1 MPELCRFLGIVIR
14 IHPND
19 HPPSHFQVVY
29 GGRRASVDIETL
41 RVVRGSLP
49 RRVRRLVREWAS
61 LHQDE
66 LRGAWNRTMQGERA
80 GRIDPLP

>member
-1 MPELCRFLGIVIR
+1 MPELCRFRGIVIR

-19 HPPSHFQVVY
+19 HPPLHFHAVY
-29 GGRRASVDIETL
+29 GGRDASVDIETL
-41 RVVRGSLP
+41 SVVRGRLP
-49 RRVRRLVREWAS
+49 RRVRRLVIEWAS

-66 LRGAWNRTMQGERA
+66 LRDAWDRTMQGERA

>member
-1 MPELCRFLGIVIR
+1 MHSP
-14 IHPND
+14 D
-19 HPPSHFQVVY
+19 HPPSHFHVVY
-29 GGRRASVDIETL
+29 GGRKASVEIETM

-49 RRVRRLVREWAS
+49 RRVRQLVLRWAS

-66 LRGAWNRTMQGERA
+66 LRDAWNKVERGEAA

>member
-1 MPELCRFLGIVIR
+1 MPELCRFRGIVIR

-19 HPPSHFQVVY
+19 HPPAHFHVVY
-29 GGRRASVDIETL
+29 GGVGASFKIENMDDVDGNIP
-41 RVVRGSLP
+41 P
-49 RRVRRLVREWAS
+49 RIRQLVTRWAA

-66 LRGAWNRTMQGERA
+66 LRDAWNKVMQGERA

>member
-1 MPELCRFLGIVIR
+1 MPELCRFRGIVIR

-19 HPPSHFQVVY
+19 HPPSHFHVVY
-29 GGRRASVDIETL
+29 RGRRASVDIETL

-49 RRVRRLVREWAS
+49 RRVRRLVREWAA

-66 LRGAWNRTMQGERA
+66 LRGAWNRVMQGERA